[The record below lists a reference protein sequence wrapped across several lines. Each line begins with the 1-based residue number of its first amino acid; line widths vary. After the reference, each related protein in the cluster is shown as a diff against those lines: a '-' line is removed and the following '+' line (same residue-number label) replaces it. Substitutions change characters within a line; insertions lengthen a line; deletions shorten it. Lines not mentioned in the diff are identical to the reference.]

1 MRCSATAVVSLLLLF
16 LLSPIDAIYADEAY
30 QVDFH
35 HVLLGTPRA
44 KTTFLDRP
52 SPASKASLLYTLS
65 ERSVLGAINPKDG
78 SVIWRQ
84 QLGNASGLLKAPCGG
99 NTLISAVNGTVQAWD
114 AAEGRLV
121 WDWTGSEH
129 IKALEVVRS
138 GDAGQ
143 GVYIVTQTSGN
154 KANIR
159 KLSEQSG
166 TLLWEHEDG
175 SGDTPYELFISTEG
189 VHYVSLHSALL
200 QGLKIRVTT
209 LQPSSG
215 VTSSSITL
223 HADKD
228 VSELHSIIPIGSRG
242 TFQLLVWSDRS
253 LRHLRINILGSNH
266 IVNAKLIGENGKD
279 IDKIR
284 IHAASKAEGMVDVLV
299 HCQSG
304 TSHWAEVYQLHLNS
318 QALKDVYQLPSLDGS
333 TAFSATVH
341 GDTTYFV
348 RTTQRDVTLFS
359 SVSDQSLGQWLLQ
372 PKPHDHMIKSP
383 GITHAVSE
391 VVSRGTSKYAVR
403 SAVLLSSGD
412 WKLVYNGEELWF
424 RPESLAGVVAAA
436 WADTDGYEELAD
448 ELAME
453 SHSNVVAAYL
463 HRLKRHAKDAK
474 KFPGWVRGLPDRI
487 IDSLLGREPRS
498 HGAPRDG
505 FGFHK
510 VVIAATD
517 SGRLFAL
524 EAGEK
529 GKIIWSVQASEVE
542 PGQHW
547 AIDSIEVD
555 HDNALV
561 RIVGGDS
568 LRVNLKQ
575 GIMFDNQFGSSAR
588 PLKSSIVLPDTFG
601 TAISVQ
607 VSLDG
612 SLGLPKPS
620 HLDPNMVVVTQD
632 EKKVIRG
639 WTLKN
644 AKTQLAWK
652 FVPRPNEKI
661 VTLATRPLNDPVAS
675 IGKALGDRNV
685 LYKFLSPNLLVIGT
699 VTMDTSLA
707 SFYVLDSIS
716 GSIIHS
722 QTHPNVDVNQP
733 IVSVLSENW
742 FAYSIFSAFPDNAAD
757 TGAESHGFAQG
768 HQLVVSELFESS
780 LPNDRGALGSASN
793 SSSLHPF
800 AVDGDGPT
808 NSPYVVTQTYLIPA
822 AISYMT
828 VSSTLQGITPRSLL
842 CVVPSLNS
850 LIAIP
855 RAFIDPRRPV
865 GRDATAA
872 EMEEGLFRHNAVLD
886 FDPKWALNHQREVLG
901 VNKVITTP
909 SLLESTSLVFAFGSL
924 DMFGTRIA
932 PIGGFDMLGKGF
944 NKIQLIGTVAALA
957 VGTGLLAPMA
967 RKKQTD
973 TRWKVVPPKNIKR
986 SHSTMSNSTKYTS
999 KLLGARV
1006 LIIGGT
1012 SGIGFAVAEASLEH
1026 GAHVII
1032 SSSQD
1037 SRVKAS
1043 IERLLSAYPSAKD
1056 RLSGYACDLSSPTM
1070 EENIVSLFSKTGQLD
1085 HIVVTAGDKVAMM
1098 PIHEITLENIQQAG
1112 MVRFFAL
1119 LLVAKHGFKIL
1130 SPGPASSITLTTGA
1144 VSERPIAG
1152 WSIVASYAAG
1162 LHGMI
1167 RNLALDLA
1175 PVRVNLVS
1183 PGPLETEMWNILTP
1197 DQMQQYKQS
1206 VEREKSTTKKIG
1218 QPGDVAEAY
1227 LYLMKDRN
1235 CTGAVI
1241 DTNGG
1246 SLLV

>member
-1 MRCSATAVVSLLLLF
+1 MRCSAIDVVSLLLLF
-16 LLSPIDAIYADEAY
+16 LLRPIDAIYADEAY

-44 KTTFLDRP
+44 ETTFLDRP

-65 ERSVLGAINPKDG
+65 ERSVLGAVNPKDG
-78 SVIWRQ
+78 SVVWRQ
-84 QLGNASGLLKAPCGG
+84 QLGNATGLLRPPSGG
-99 NTLISAVNGTVQAWD
+99 STLISAVNGNVQAWD
-114 AAEGRLV
+114 AAEGRLL
-121 WDWTGSEH
+121 WNWAGSED

-143 GVYIVTQTSGN
+143 GVYIVTQTSGHRTI
-154 KANIR
+154 IR
-159 KLSEQSG
+159 KLSEESG
-166 TLLWEHEDG
+166 SILWEHEDG
-175 SGDTPYELFISTEG
+175 SGDIPFGLIVTLEG
-189 VHYVSLHSALL
+189 VHYVALHSALL

-215 VTSSSITL
+215 VTSSSVTL
-223 HADKD
+223 SADKD
-228 VSELHSIIPIGSRG
+228 ISDASSIIPIGSKA
-242 TFQLLVWSDRS
+242 TIPLLVWSDRS

-266 IVNAKLIGENGKD
+266 IVDAKLVGEKGKD

-284 IHAASKAEGMVDVLV
+284 VRAASKEEGVVDVLV

-304 TSHWAEVYQLHLNS
+304 TLHWAEVYQLHLKS
-318 QALKDVYQLPSLDGS
+318 QALEDVYQLPSLDGP
-333 TAFSATVH
+333 TAFSATVN
-341 GDTTYFV
+341 GDTTYFI

-359 SVSDQSLGQWLLQ
+359 SASDQSLGQWLLQ
-372 PKPHDHMIKSP
+372 PKPHDRMIKSP

-391 VVSRGTSKYAVR
+391 VVARGTSQYAVR

-412 WKLVYNGEELWF
+412 WKMIYNGEESWF

-436 WADTDGYEELAD
+436 WANTDGYEDLVN

-453 SHSNVVAAYL
+453 SHSNAVAAYL
-463 HRLKRHAKDAK
+463 HRLKRHAKDAR
-474 KFPGWVRGLPDRI
+474 KFPSWARNLPDRV

-498 HGAPRDG
+498 HNAPKDG

-510 VVIAATD
+510 VVVAATD

-547 AIDSIEVD
+547 AVESIEID

-561 RIVGGDS
+561 RIFGGDS
-568 LRVNLKQ
+568 LRVNLKR
-575 GIMFDNQFGSSAR
+575 GIMFDNQFGSSAQ
-588 PLKSSIVLPDTFG
+588 PLKSNIVLLDTSG
-601 TAISVQ
+601 AAVSVQ
-607 VSLDG
+607 VKLDG
-612 SLGLPKPS
+612 SLGLPKSS

-644 AKTQLAWK
+644 AKTQLAWE
-652 FVPRPNEKI
+652 FVPRPNERI
-661 VTLATRPLNDPVAS
+661 VTLATRPSNDPVAS

-699 VTMDTSLA
+699 VTMDTSVA

-716 GSIIHS
+716 GWIIHS
-722 QTHPNVDVNQP
+722 QTHPNVDANQP
-733 IVSVLSENW
+733 ITSVLSENW

-757 TGAESHGFAQG
+757 SGADSHGFAQG

-780 LPNDRGALGSASN
+780 IPNDRGALGSTSN

-808 NSPYVVTQTYLIPA
+808 NSPYVITQTYLIPA

-855 RAFIDPRRPV
+855 RVFIDPRRPV
-865 GRDATAA
+865 GRDAVAA

-901 VNKVITTP
+901 INKVITTP

-924 DMFGTRIA
+924 DIFGTRIA

-973 TRWKVVPPKNIKR
+973 TRWKVFLYWSLPQ
-986 SHSTMSNSTKYTS
+986 
-999 KLLGARV
+999 
-1006 LIIGGT
+1006 
-1012 SGIGFAVAEASLEH
+1012 AVALQ
-1026 GAHVII
+1026 IR
-1032 SSSQD
+1032 
-1037 SRVKAS
+1037 RV
-1043 IERLLSAYPSAKD
+1043 
-1056 RLSGYACDLSSPTM
+1056 
-1070 EENIVSLFSKTGQLD
+1070 
-1085 HIVVTAGDKVAMM
+1085 
-1098 PIHEITLENIQQAG
+1098 
-1112 MVRFFAL
+1112 
-1119 LLVAKHGFKIL
+1119 
-1130 SPGPASSITLTTGA
+1130 A
-1144 VSERPIAG
+1144 VMNA
-1152 WSIVASYAAG
+1152 
-1162 LHGMI
+1162 
-1167 RNLALDLA
+1167 
-1175 PVRVNLVS
+1175 
-1183 PGPLETEMWNILTP
+1183 
-1197 DQMQQYKQS
+1197 
-1206 VEREKSTTKKIG
+1206 
-1218 QPGDVAEAY
+1218 
-1227 LYLMKDRN
+1227 
-1235 CTGAVI
+1235 
-1241 DTNGG
+1241 
-1246 SLLV
+1246 